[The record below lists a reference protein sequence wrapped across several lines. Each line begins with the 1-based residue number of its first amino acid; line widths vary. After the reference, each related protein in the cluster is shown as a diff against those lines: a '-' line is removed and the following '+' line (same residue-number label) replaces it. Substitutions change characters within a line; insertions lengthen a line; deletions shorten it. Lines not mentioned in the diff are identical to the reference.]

1 MINSVSDIAITQ
13 ADIDALLARL
23 KELREQITAARET
36 IAPLE
41 ANLALAY
48 DEFQAVVGHLR
59 REALRF
65 QAEIASL
72 RYRIDGLGRTQD
84 EIPDVDDEDAYREAR
99 ADQTTTTSPTTDP
112 EVVEK
117 DVLLEHL
124 FRVLDPM
131 VDDKD
136 AELLANLQGM
146 CNNPAV
152 SLADVLEELPWGS
165 VWSVKSPKEEL
176 IDQHYRL
183 KVWEQALVDQLDS
196 LKRKTERLQEDPRYG
211 LWQQRQKGPDDWRR
225 FLNEADDQ
233 QQELNDKLAA
243 ELDSLRE
250 KWAQIVKAE
259 EYTANDG

>member
-1 MINSVSDIAITQ
+1 MINSVSDTAITQ

-23 KELREQITAARET
+23 KELREQITAAQEA

-48 DEFQAVVGHLR
+48 GEFQAVVGHLR
-59 REALRF
+59 REVLRF
-65 QAEIASL
+65 RAETASL

-84 EIPDVDDEDAYREAR
+84 EMPGVDDKNAHYEAETG
-99 ADQTTTTSPTTDP
+99 QITTTSTATDP
-112 EVVEK
+112 EAVEK

-165 VWSVKSPKEEL
+165 AWSVKSPKEEL
-176 IDQHYRL
+176 IDQYHRL
-183 KVWEQALVDQLDS
+183 KVWEQALVYQLDG
-196 LKRKTERLQEDPRYG
+196 LRRKTERLQEDPRYG

-225 FLNEADDQ
+225 FLNEAADQ

-250 KWAQIVKAE
+250 KWARIVKAE